1 MPHWLIEGPRG
12 VGANVLRPDQRDEG
26 DGPCVHQLAIKVLQ
40 LVNVRLEDLA
50 VAIMHEGNDVDADDD
65 SRKDGT
71 VQDHAQPHPA
81 QHDRLVLRSRAF
93 FEDCL
98 LTRLHAQ
105 GDGRWQVRDQDEEQD
120 LQRSPHYRNAGDDA
134 EEDLHDLGNVHGHD
148 EGHEFLDPSV
158 DGASLLYSRDD
169 RAEIVIC
176 QDHVRCALGHLCSL
190 DAHCHTDV
198 GLVERRGVVHAVSSH
213 SRHGTLPLERLHN
226 LELVLRLGTG
236 EDTYARSEDIHLLV
250 GEVAPIR
257 SQAGAIH
264 SSDSLVII
272 FRQDVNIVGNG
283 DRGFQVVAG
292 DHDDTDARTP
302 C

>member
-1 MPHWLIEGPRG
+1 MPHWLVEGPRG
-12 VGANVLRPDQRDEG
+12 VGADVLRPHQGDEG
-26 DGPCVHQLAIKVLQ
+26 NGPRVHEFAVEVLE
-40 LVNVRLEDLA
+40 LVDVGLEDLA
-50 VAIMHEGNDVDADDD
+50 LAIVHEGDDVDTDDN
-65 SRKDGT
+65 RREDGA
-71 VQDHAQPHPA
+71 VHDHAQPHPA
-81 QHDRLVLRSRAF
+81 QDDGLFLRPRALF
-93 FEDCL
+93 KDSL
-98 LTRLHAQ
+98 LPRLHAQ
-105 GDGRWQVRDQDEEQD
+105 GDGRRQVCHQNEEQD
-120 LQRSPHYRNAGDDA
+120 LQRSSHDRNAGDDA